1 MAVLN
6 TVTVFVIFLAVAR
19 SQLVFSNTGKHA
31 PAEEEE
37 DKDVLVPRSLDAWS
51 ILYPAQEDG
60 IVQFPNEEQ
69 QIARDEAVT
78 AGPSMARSSRDSP
91 SFGVPANHFKP
102 AHKAINPSQHDDF
115 IANKRRRKRHLHP
128 SSSWSLHAHHNPS
141 HTLPHEEFL
150 GEESLWFEEDPLQYP
165 IEEPSHQDFPWH
177 YPEGAIEI
185 PVHEALHEPLVH
197 EFEKRMWINRR
208 LRPKQMRPSHLP
220 DVSQQLSQFARLL
233 ANKHKDP
240 TSRELTTPESLSPR
254 FGYVGERCKLSSGAV
269 SKCALITECQ
279 SAIQD
284 IKRGVRPVHCGFKGR
299 YEIVCCGD
307 LSDSKPRP
315 DPRPQG
321 GGWNWGGSEVT
332 KPSSPRPPTR
342 PTAKPT
348 AKPVSPL
355 PVRSAVG
362 VKAAKVG
369 ERCKLSSGA
378 VSKCALITECQ
389 SAIQDI
395 KRGVRPVHCGFKGRY
410 EIVCCGDLSDSKPR
424 PDPRPQGG
432 GWNWG
437 GSEVTKPSSPR
448 PPTRPTAKPTAK
460 PVSPLPVRSAVGV
473 KAAKACKEY
482 RQNEFQRLGPYI
494 SGGIEAMLAEF
505 PHMVMLGYPDG
516 SAYRDSTL
524 MNGSRVSWQCGGT
537 LIARHDPFVA
547 RVGEL
552 DYSDDNDGAE
562 PEDVGIADFILHPEY
577 HPQQW
582 YNDIALIKL
591 TRPVAF
597 SQSVQPACLPEPIVD
612 TSSNTYLADR
622 KLIVSGWGDTEY
634 VMDKASPRLMKAD
647 MKSVPLDVCNQSYAG
662 DTGKLPRGISNF
674 GHLCAQDRN
683 GTSADACRGDSGG
696 PLQEPLPVPS
706 PLYKVVG
713 VTAAGKACAGTAPTI
728 YTRVADYVG
737 WIESVVWPAT

>member
-1 MAVLN
+1 MMCA
-6 TVTVFVIFLAVAR
+6 
-19 SQLVFSNTGKHA
+19 
-31 PAEEEE
+31 
-37 DKDVLVPRSLDAWS
+37 
-51 ILYPAQEDG
+51 
-60 IVQFPNEEQ
+60 
-69 QIARDEAVT
+69 
-78 AGPSMARSSRDSP
+78 
-91 SFGVPANHFKP
+91 
-102 AHKAINPSQHDDF
+102 
-115 IANKRRRKRHLHP
+115 
-128 SSSWSLHAHHNPS
+128 
-141 HTLPHEEFL
+141 
-150 GEESLWFEEDPLQYP
+150 
-165 IEEPSHQDFPWH
+165 
-177 YPEGAIEI
+177 
-185 PVHEALHEPLVH
+185 
-197 EFEKRMWINRR
+197 
-208 LRPKQMRPSHLP
+208 
-220 DVSQQLSQFARLL
+220 
-233 ANKHKDP
+233 
-240 TSRELTTPESLSPR
+240 
-254 FGYVGERCKLSSGAV
+254 VGELFGEHCKLSSGTI
-269 SKCALITECQ
+269 SKCALITECP

-284 IKRGVRPVHCGFKGR
+284 IKRGFRPVHCGFKGR

-355 PVRSAVG
+355 PVLV
-362 VKAAKVG
+362 
-369 ERCKLSSGA
+369 
-378 VSKCALITECQ
+378 
-389 SAIQDI
+389 
-395 KRGVRPVHCGFKGRY
+395 
-410 EIVCCGDLSDSKPR
+410 
-424 PDPRPQGG
+424 
-432 GWNWG
+432 
-437 GSEVTKPSSPR
+437 
-448 PPTRPTAKPTAK
+448 
-460 PVSPLPVRSAVGV
+460 
-473 KAAKACKEY
+473 
-482 RQNEFQRLGPYI
+482 
-494 SGGIEAMLAEF
+494 
-505 PHMVMLGYPDG
+505 GYPDG
-516 SAYRDSTL
+516 NEYRDSKL
-524 MNGSRVSWQCGGT
+524 LNGSRVSWQCGGT
-537 LIARHDPFVA
+537 LIARHD
-547 RVGEL
+547 
-552 DYSDDNDGAE
+552 DNEGAE

-612 TSSNTYLADR
+612 TASNTYLADR